1 MTIQERCCWHCGEP
15 LQAGVGIRAR
25 IAGEARA
32 MCCHG
37 CRAAAE
43 WIDHLGLADYYRLR
57 TTPSQTLSD
66 VTTPGD
72 SNDEY
77 WNDAESSR
85 HVIRELGAGLRESL
99 LLIEGMHCTACVWL
113 IERALGA
120 MKGIVSIQVN
130 AVARRA
136 RVVWRD
142 SEITLPQILQALPRI
157 GFRALPLDAQGL
169 DDARRHESRAAL
181 KRLLVAGFGAMQAM
195 MFAPALYLGAAA
207 SLDASTRDLLR
218 WVGFL
223 VATPVVFYSAQPFFA
238 GAMRSLRL
246 GQLGMDVPVAFAIA
260 AVYAASLIEA
270 LRGSGEVYFD
280 SISMFVFF
288 LLAGRYLEMRAR
300 HHAGDLTDALVRL
313 TPPFADRRLED
324 GTLQRIAIRELRVG
338 DCVHVSEGGIVP
350 ADGALLSRAL

>member
-15 LQAGVGIRAR
+15 LQAGVGIRALV
-25 IAGEARA
+25 AGQPRP
-32 MCCHG
+32 MCCQG

-43 WIDHLGLADYYRLR
+43 WIEHLGLADYYRLR

-66 VTTPGD
+66 VTTPGNSGD
-72 SNDEY
+72 DD

-157 GFRALPLDAQGL
+157 GFHALPLDAQGL

-195 MFAPALYLGAAA
+195 MFAPALLSWRGRFTRRVHSRFASLGGLPGSDTRCPLFGAAILRRRHA
-207 SLDASTRDLLR
+207 LAQTRPARDGRPGCLRHSGRLRRKLHRGTAGQRRGLLR
-218 WVGFL
+218 FDLDVRVL
-223 VATPVVFYSAQPFFA
+223 PAC
-238 GAMRSLRL
+238 RSLSRN
-246 GQLGMDVPVAFAIA
+246 AC
-260 AVYAASLIEA
+260 AASRRRSHRCVGQTDSA
-270 LRGSGEVYFD
+270 LCRPTTRGRHAATD
-280 SISMFVFF
+280 
-288 LLAGRYLEMRAR
+288 RDPRAACWRLRSCQRRR
-300 HHAGDLTDALVRL
+300 HRASRW
-313 TPPFADRRLED
+313 
-324 GTLQRIAIRELRVG
+324 RV
-338 DCVHVSEGGIVP
+338 VE
-350 ADGALLSRAL
+350 RAL